1 MLVLEI
7 LLVLLFTLING
18 VLAMSELAI
27 ASSRLP
33 KLRNMA
39 DQGVNGA
46 NRAIKLA
53 SDPGRFLSTVQIGI
67 TLIGILAG
75 AVSGATLGLRF
86 TVWLEHVGVPDRFA
100 EPVGFGLVIG
110 GITYVSL
117 IIGELVPKQLALR
130 NPERLACL
138 MAPAMTLLAKV
149 AAPIVWFLK
158 VSGAF
163 ILMLL
168 GQNKAKEQT
177 VTDAEI
183 HSLIAEAEEAGVL
196 EPEERSMISGVM
208 RLGDRPVKSV
218 MIPRADVTM
227 INVDAK
233 AEELSKLLAESSH
246 SRFVVFEGNRDK
258 IVGVLQVKDVAT
270 ALLRKR
276 VFSIKRLMKQ
286 APFIP
291 DTSDALDVVSTLK
304 EAEVHVGLICD
315 EYGNFEGMV
324 TTADILSAIVGSFKD
339 DVAADEEAVV
349 VRDDGSF
356 LISGWARVD
365 VLVDTLALR
374 LPEKR
379 DYQTVAGFML
389 DGLGR
394 LPKVGESI
402 ERGKWRFE
410 VMDLD
415 GRRIDK
421 VLASPRRAALRRA
434 G

>member
-1 MLVLEI
+1 
-7 LLVLLFTLING
+7 
-18 VLAMSELAI
+18 
-27 ASSRLP
+27 
-33 KLRNMA
+33 
-39 DQGVNGA
+39 
-46 NRAIKLA
+46 
-53 SDPGRFLSTVQIGI
+53 
-67 TLIGILAG
+67 
-75 AVSGATLGLRF
+75 
-86 TVWLEHVGVPDRFA
+86 
-100 EPVGFGLVIG
+100 
-110 GITYVSL
+110 
-117 IIGELVPKQLALR
+117 
-130 NPERLACL
+130 
-138 MAPAMTLLAKV
+138 
-149 AAPIVWFLK
+149 
-158 VSGAF
+158 
-163 ILMLL
+163 
-168 GQNKAKEQT
+168 
-177 VTDAEI
+177 
-183 HSLIAEAEEAGVL
+183 
-196 EPEERSMISGVM
+196 
-208 RLGDRPVKSV
+208 
-218 MIPRADVTM
+218 
-227 INVDAK
+227 
-233 AEELSKLLAESSH
+233 
-246 SRFVVFEGNRDK
+246 
-258 IVGVLQVKDVAT
+258 VLQVKDVAT